1 MAELLA
7 ALVSTASPLLPA
19 PALARA
25 YLALGWGLVLAAAL
39 AWGLRQ
45 RAAFAGWRRALP
57 GLLLLWSLL
66 PLPLTPPHLLG
77 LAFQAP
83 SLTLALWAAWALAAA
98 YRPHAAADCVGAA
111 LQRHAAVFAGLG
123 TLLVLDALALLPGLP
138 LYAWGYA
145 PAVVALLAALAGLP
159 WLLQRGA
166 ALSGL
171 LGAALLLYVAL
182 RLPSGNVWDALL
194 DPWLVLILLV
204 RALRRP
210 LR

>member
-1 MAELLA
+1 MDELLA
-7 ALVSTASPLLPA
+7 AAVSTENPLLPV
-19 PALARA
+19 PALARG
-25 YLALGWGLVLAAAL
+25 YLAWGWSLVLAAGL

-45 RAAFAGWRRALP
+45 RAAFVGWRRALP
-57 GLLLLWSLL
+57 GLLLLWGLL
-66 PLPLTPPHLLG
+66 PLPVTPSYALG

-83 SLTLALWAAWALAAA
+83 SLTLTLWSAWVLVMA
-98 YRPHAAADCVGAA
+98 YRPHPSAGCVGAA
-111 LQRHAAVFAGLG
+111 LQRYITAFVTLGLA
-123 TLLVLDALALLPGLP
+123 LVLDALALLPGIS

-145 PAVVALLAALAGLP
+145 PLAVALLAALAGLP
-159 WLLQRGA
+159 WLLRRGTTIT
-166 ALSGL
+166 ALSWVVL
-171 LGAALLLYVAL
+171 ALYLAL